1 MRYYKKTYKVI
12 KQVQGGVTFY
22 NYCSYAAR
30 THFKRNAESSRFKR
44 ENRGHS
50 EQGKVSS
57 RDSMQKHRWSL
68 EKNTKGTDK
77 M

>member
-12 KQVQGGVTFY
+12 KRVQGGVTFY

-50 EQGKVSS
+50 EQGKG
-57 RDSMQKHRWSL
+57 QQ
-68 EKNTKGTDK
+68 
-77 M
+77 